1 MVRDLVVHLG
11 NFEIVL
17 DKVPGLWLSDVN
29 QLISPL
35 VRANTRYIKLF
46 PAFTFVDTLAVELI
60 WKITVILS
68 IHRVLGKDLW
78 WND

>member
-11 NFEIVL
+11 SFDIVL

-35 VRANTRYIKLF
+35 VRANTRYIKLL

-60 WKITVILS
+60 WNITVTLS

-78 WND
+78 WNY